1 VLSRANEKLEIPN
14 AMLAKDV
21 VVNYSNGVV
30 ADEISIGLS
39 YDAPPNH
46 VRAVITET
54 LSGVAGVLQNPP
66 PEILAWDFGDSAVRY
81 RVKYWIA
88 DYSESDRVH
97 DAVATSLWYALKRKA
112 IEIPFPMRT
121 IRRQPPPGPV
131 TGMAE
136 FEHNIMEELRQV
148 DFLRELS
155 QEELRLLLPGVSV
168 LQFGAGEI
176 IVRQGD
182 QGDSLYI
189 IRNGTVE
196 VVATADDGGQVHLR
210 DLKRPSFFGE
220 MALMT
225 GEPRTATIR
234 ARTDAELLELGRG
247 GFTELFKVHP
257 EAATQMGEVIAQRM
271 SERRELLAAA
281 HRGDGTDSRANWL
294 LAKMRAVFNLGA

>member
-1 VLSRANEKLEIPN
+1 
-14 AMLAKDV
+14 
-21 VVNYSNGVV
+21 
-30 ADEISIGLS
+30 
-39 YDAPPNH
+39 
-46 VRAVITET
+46 
-54 LSGVAGVLQNPP
+54 
-66 PEILAWDFGDSAVRY
+66 
-81 RVKYWIA
+81 
-88 DYSESDRVH
+88 
-97 DAVATSLWYALKRKA
+97 
-112 IEIPFPMRT
+112 
-121 IRRQPPPGPV
+121 
-131 TGMAE
+131 MAE